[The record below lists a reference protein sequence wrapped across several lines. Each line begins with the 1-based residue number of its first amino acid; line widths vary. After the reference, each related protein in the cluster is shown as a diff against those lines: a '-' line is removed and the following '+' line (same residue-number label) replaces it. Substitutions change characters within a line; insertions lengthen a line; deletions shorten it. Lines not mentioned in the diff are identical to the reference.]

1 MTWGWIPEEAD
12 SGMIYCGDAES
23 SGTLEVNLEVQGN
36 RCEALDIDFSISFE
50 FAELWSP
57 TSAFYSA
64 VAEVLGREFGMD
76 VDPGRLCGAYALVL
90 MEPNAQSEHSEM
102 VESMDGA
109 FDNSGGQY
117 NGRAFLRFI
126 AEEDG
131 EITHEAC
138 AVIRLV

>member
-1 MTWGWIPEEAD
+1 MTWGWIPGEAA
-12 SGMIYCGDAES
+12 SGMIYCGDAAS
-23 SGTLEVNLEVQGN
+23 SGTQEVNQEVQGN
-36 RCEALDIDFSISFE
+36 RCEGLDIELSISFE

-76 VDPGRLCGAYALVL
+76 VNPGRLCGAYALVL

-117 NGRAFLRFI
+117 KGRAFLRFI
-126 AEEDG
+126 AEKDG